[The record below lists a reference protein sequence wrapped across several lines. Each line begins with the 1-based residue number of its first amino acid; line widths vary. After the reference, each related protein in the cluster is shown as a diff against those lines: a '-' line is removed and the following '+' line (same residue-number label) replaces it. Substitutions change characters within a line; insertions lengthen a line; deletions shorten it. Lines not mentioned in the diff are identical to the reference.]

1 MRTLGSSLESIKKT
15 RWFEYFLYVLILCG
29 IIIGTITNSLQKSAS
44 NTNQILQTTIVGY
57 MTAIIG
63 LLFLMAVSIK
73 FHNMKLG
80 EVNQPIRILSSY
92 IMYSLPSVIT
102 IGILLYICVV
112 LLIYRDQIIGGRV
125 ADEYYTY
132 STAANVLL
140 GIQSMI
146 LIYHLYKQMIS
157 HYNEKS
163 INFSTTTSY
172 SIYLLGVLNIILVGI
187 SQVILKFFSTDG

>member
-1 MRTLGSSLESIKKT
+1 
-15 RWFEYFLYVLILCG
+15 
-29 IIIGTITNSLQKSAS
+29 
-44 NTNQILQTTIVGY
+44 
-57 MTAIIG
+57 MTAIVG

-132 STAANVLL
+132 STTANVLL
-140 GIQSMI
+140 GIQSII
-146 LIYHLYKQMIS
+146 LIYHLYQQMVSI
-157 HYNEKS
+157 HNGKS

-172 SIYLLGVLNIILVGI
+172 SIYILGVLNIILVGI

>member
-1 MRTLGSSLESIKKT
+1 MRTLGPSLESIKKT

-44 NTNQILQTTIVGY
+44 NTNQILQTTIVGF

-146 LIYHLYKQMIS
+146 LIYHLYKQMLSI
-157 HYNEKS
+157 HNGKS

-172 SIYLLGVLNIILVGI
+172 SIYILGVLNIILVGI